1 MITACELCAK
11 ITVENALREEAE
23 RIAKVRATKAFAEE
37 VISPIIEKLSNIP
50 DHLYIGCRYHKP
62 NARGLFQGVSGWSKS
77 MTHCGNPKR
86 DRDLID
92 EVRGESDYTMLDY
105 EMLNQYLSEFGFQ
118 ISTQMKW
125 FTSTEYSTSTKD
137 RGNYVDELYLS
148 MTCPMEEC

>member
-23 RIAKVRATKAFAEE
+23 RIAKMRLAKAFAEE
-37 VISPIIEKLSNIP
+37 IISPILDGLKEIPNHLLIGYRYNGGQRTGLYRNIS
-50 DHLYIGCRYHKP
+50 KW
-62 NARGLFQGVSGWSKS
+62 QKS

-148 MTCPMEEC
+148 MTCPMEDF